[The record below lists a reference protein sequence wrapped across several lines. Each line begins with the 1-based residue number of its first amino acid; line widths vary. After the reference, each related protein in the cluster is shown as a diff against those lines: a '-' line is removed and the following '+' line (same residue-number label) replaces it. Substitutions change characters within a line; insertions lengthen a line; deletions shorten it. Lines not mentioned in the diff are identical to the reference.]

1 MISSNCLEKAF
12 DRSYEYCIDEATRK
26 QVKKEDTALDFV
38 FSMEDTQLSAISPT
52 GLGDMQER
60 PMSPFSPLLQKIK
73 RKRPTQQRGREFDE
87 FSLNPCRRVSIV
99 VAVGNGSESSSIDD
113 ENQICIFPT
122 RDADSTRELIVLNP
136 KAFGRLIPPQT
147 SQQDVAKMVSQ
158 IAPLA
163 QEDWTRTFRFQHVV
177 WPQKHT
183 HQKNHSVIHREFP
196 DNTLMN
202 LCSGAAN
209 DILAKDS
216 TSNRI
221 FVAVGNS
228 GKTETLFGS
237 IATQKPSVAEVFAQS
252 VQDLSRDEL
261 LRRYGLL
268 GWTVQS
274 ILDRLPEDKTAVCT
288 LSVLEVSD
296 ENSLFDL
303 LATRPFTQDASKRV
317 TLRYNNGSNHAWS
330 KDEVQA
336 RGTGTV
342 GAVVEGLSN
351 QPIDSLKGLA
361 HSMRRAFAAALHEKR
376 KTSRGTLVISVR
388 VWQQAEKSQFQQ
400 KFEKNTAIQFVDLG
414 VVEHDEMPAYFKRN
428 AAIRKSESV
437 LGSVLRGGLLR
448 EAGNDAVI
456 PYRDSALTKVLQ
468 RSMDH
473 PDSRTIVMAS
483 LSPGIKAHDESMST
497 LRYISRLTSKPGQ
510 ELQSTS
516 FDSIMQTSATG
527 GSPSSS
533 APLNLSELTKEDGSS
548 AYLLQNLL
556 SDPRQRL
563 AKLVIP
569 GKTSKD
575 VASFSFEVGDDEP
588 TPYKGPSSPKI
599 NLAVR
604 ETRVSSEDPKS
615 MSEERRAPPGKHI
628 SNLTSQQSDLSSIET
643 PSKITT
649 PLAQNINKDEFGA
662 SPPSSCPLRPSPPGR
677 HLKERACGVLSETQ
691 LSMGASGEREE
702 PSAPHTVETTK
713 LHQVNVSPILP
724 RTSEDVVFSGSLN
737 PTSIGNTDLSS
748 ISRSMSE
755 DLKQS
760 THYTKKEQSQT
771 PNSAKTHF
779 QAKLSPKFD
788 SSVVQKSKKAMN
800 FLRKTWSE
808 DDTKASPSLKFVK
821 RNRDNARDYRIIKAE
836 TSVDQAMNDLSFELL
851 RRSKALDNQ
860 KMLCNSFKSELDD
873 LSMELFGKQTAM
885 ESDKEPFDE
894 LSNLSGGRI
903 QHTADLSSPRR
914 LAPSISSESLNSRSL
929 QVSFSNPTSL
939 KRTASAVE
947 GSVASDLDS
956 LQSAMEQVRL
966 SQHSLGQANYPARNG
981 GNNRYKS
988 EPTNNRRIASQL
1000 RVSNGDVDS
1009 VDHRHNQEIEDREK
1023 EICHLRDQ
1031 LERALA
1037 EKSEVVK
1044 IAEEA
1049 IMTQAE
1055 LEERVLELE
1064 RQNSRQTHDTS
1075 TLQSE
1080 TNFTRNHLQG
1090 NESTDHQ
1097 NEVIA
1102 IDTTLVALQNRLM
1115 HSERERKRLEA
1126 EAIDRQ
1132 REPVQLISKFD
1143 DLVDREDVP
1152 ISVQEDDLRRLLIS
1166 KDSTIVGL
1174 TEDKEKL
1181 TREMSKLMDERSA
1194 LIEQLEELEKELS
1207 FVKTERDDMATR
1219 MDAALESQ
1227 DSLIQELEETR
1238 LELDRRLSD
1247 VQELSS
1253 SVKKLLREKE
1263 ESDALNER
1271 MEQALSSFESETRF
1285 RLDKVLDDRREAKSL
1300 LENTLRDNAKLVE
1313 TIKSLRE
1320 SLESTRQESEED
1332 RLRYHEDR
1340 TIMENLERENMLL
1353 REQNREMRSALEQTE
1368 GRSRSFD
1375 VPHSESFHDTRSTG
1389 DRDGGSQ
1396 LRDVG
1401 SRTKLDPARILSP
1414 MSTSSL
1420 RAEDVAAFMALTAKA
1435 SLDEK
1440 ILLASIGDAKDAEIE
1455 ALRLRIRLLERRK
1468 AEY

>member
-1 MISSNCLEKAF
+1 
-12 DRSYEYCIDEATRK
+12 
-26 QVKKEDTALDFV
+26 
-38 FSMEDTQLSAISPT
+38 
-52 GLGDMQER
+52 
-60 PMSPFSPLLQKIK
+60 
-73 RKRPTQQRGREFDE
+73 
-87 FSLNPCRRVSIV
+87 
-99 VAVGNGSESSSIDD
+99 
-113 ENQICIFPT
+113 
-122 RDADSTRELIVLNP
+122 
-136 KAFGRLIPPQT
+136 
-147 SQQDVAKMVSQ
+147 MVSQ

-177 WPQKHT
+177 WPPKHT
-183 HQKNHSVIHREFP
+183 HQKEYSVIHRDFP

-216 TSNRI
+216 TINRI
-221 FVAVGNS
+221 FVALGNS
-228 GKTETLFGS
+228 GKTEILFGS

-252 VQDLSRDEL
+252 VQDLSREEL

-317 TLRYNNGSNHAWS
+317 TIRYNNGSNHAWS

-437 LGSVLRGGLLR
+437 LGSVLRGALLR
-448 EAGNDAVI
+448 EAGHDAVI

-473 PDSRTIVMAS
+473 PDSRTIVMAC
-483 LSPGIKAHDESMST
+483 LSPGIEAHDESMLT

-510 ELQSTS
+510 EVQSTS
-516 FDSIMQTSATG
+516 FDSIMQASTTG

-563 AKLVIP
+563 AKLAIP
-569 GKTSKD
+569 GKVSKD
-575 VASFSFEVGDDEP
+575 VARFSFEVSDDEP

-599 NLAVR
+599 NQAVQ
-604 ETRVSSEDPKS
+604 ETRVTSEDPKS
-615 MSEERRAPPGKHI
+615 ISEEQRAPPGKHI
-628 SNLTSQQSDLSSIET
+628 SSLTSQKSDLSSTET

-649 PLAQNINKDEFGA
+649 PLAQNMNKADSGA
-662 SPPSSCPLRPSPPGR
+662 SPPSFQSLRPSPPGC
-677 HLKERACGVLSETQ
+677 HLKERPGGVFSKTQ
-691 LSMGASGEREE
+691 LSMGASGDSEE
-702 PSAPHTVETTK
+702 PITPHTVELTT

-724 RTSEDVVFSGSLN
+724 RTSKDVNLSGAGPLE
-737 PTSIGNTDLSS
+737 PTSIGNSDLSS
-748 ISRSMSE
+748 ISRNMSE
-755 DLKQS
+755 DLKRL
-760 THYTKKEQSQT
+760 TKDTKKEQSQT

-808 DDTKASPSLKFVK
+808 DDTRASPSLKFIN
-821 RNRDNARDYRIIKAE
+821 RNRDNSRDRLVIKAE

-860 KMLCNSFKSELDD
+860 KILSNSFKSELDD
-873 LSMELFGKQTAM
+873 LSMELFGKQTVM

-894 LSNLSGGRI
+894 VSDLSGRRVK
-903 QHTADLSSPRR
+903 HAMDLSTPRH
-914 LAPSISSESLNSRSL
+914 LAPSLSESLNSKSL
-929 QVSFSNPTSL
+929 QASISNSASL

-956 LQSAMEQVRL
+956 LQSAMEHVRL
-966 SQHSLGQANYPARNG
+966 SQNSLRHANNSARNSE
-981 GNNRYKS
+981 NNRYKS
-988 EPTNNRRIASQL
+988 ELSSSRRIAIQRGL
-1000 RVSNGDVDS
+1000 SNGDADS
-1009 VDHRHNQEIEDREK
+1009 VDHHHNQETEDREK
-1023 EICHLRDQ
+1023 EIKHLRDQ

-1064 RQNSRQTHDTS
+1064 RQNSRQTNITS
-1075 TLQSE
+1075 SLQSE
-1080 TNFTRNHLQG
+1080 TNFIRNHQQE
-1090 NESTDHQ
+1090 NESKDYQ
-1097 NEVIA
+1097 NEVSG
-1102 IDTTLVALQNRLM
+1102 IDAKLVTLQHRLM
-1115 HSERERKRLEA
+1115 HSERERKRLEI
-1126 EAIDRQ
+1126 EVIDRQ
-1132 REPVQLISKFD
+1132 REYVQLISKFD
-1143 DLVDREDVP
+1143 GSLDREDVP

-1194 LIEQLEELEKELS
+1194 LIDQLEELEKELS

-1219 MDAALESQ
+1219 MNVALESQ

-1238 LELDRRLSD
+1238 FELDRRLTD

-1253 SVKKLLREKE
+1253 SIKKLLREKE

-1271 MEQALSSFESETRF
+1271 MEEALSSFESETRF

-1320 SLESTRQESEED
+1320 SLESARQESEEE
-1332 RLRYHEDR
+1332 RLRYHEEG
-1340 TIMENLERENMLL
+1340 TAMENLERENLLL
-1353 REQNREMRSALEQTE
+1353 REQNREMRSALEQND

-1375 VPHSESFHDTRSTG
+1375 VPNSASSHDIRSTSG
-1389 DRDGGSQ
+1389 RDGGSQ
-1396 LRDVG
+1396 LRHVG
-1401 SRTKLDPARILSP
+1401 SRTKFDPSRILSP
-1414 MSTSSL
+1414 ASTSSI
-1420 RAEDVAAFMALTAKA
+1420 RAEDVAAFMSLTAKA

-1468 AEY
+1468 AEYQ